1 MSGLLPFESRMRGKL
16 VADSGGMERAEERN
30 ERGKQTEKA
39 AEREMEREIERKKMS
54 SIDLTLERNAKW
66 S

>member
-30 ERGKQTEKA
+30 ERGKQTE
-39 AEREMEREIERKKMS
+39 REMEREIERKK
-54 SIDLTLERNAKW
+54 IEFN
-66 S
+66 

>member
-39 AEREMEREIERKKMS
+39 AEREMEREIERKK
-54 SIDLTLERNAKW
+54 IEFN
-66 S
+66 